1 LVSAGTRLDE
11 PIAMLDDIIK
21 GMPTIAL
28 VSFPARI
35 LVGVGGSNILQHPL
49 LRSVLPA
56 HAATILK

>member
-1 LVSAGTRLDE
+1 
-11 PIAMLDDIIK
+11 MLDDIIM

-35 LVGVGGSNILQHPL
+35 LVGVGSSNILHHTQHPL
-49 LRSVLPA
+49 LRSVLPV